1 MIDIRAVVLAA
12 GKGTRMNSDDP
23 KCAHYIID
31 KTMIEYVLDSLNG
44 AKIDDIITVVG
55 YRSEVIEEIAKGRCR
70 FAYQKEQLGTAHAVL
85 MTEEYLKDKDGLTLI
100 AIGDMPFVSK
110 TTYSSLI
117 AAHIQE
123 KADLSILTT
132 DHPQPYGYGRIVR
145 NENDEVLEI
154 VEEKDCTKLQRA
166 IQEINASI
174 YLVDNKKL
182 FESIREIKSNNHQ
195 NEYYL
200 TDIVKIFKKKGY
212 KLNAYKASN
221 YQEISGVN
229 DKVQLVEMEET
240 LRNKIIKKHLANG
253 VTIHNPSTVTI
264 GVDVKIASGAI
275 IRENTLI
282 VSKSVV
288 EKNCKIGPFTEVK
301 NSVIGEGTTIKFS
314 YVKDSNIEKD
324 TKIGPFVFVENNK
337 VFDKKI

>member
-1 MIDIRAVVLAA
+1 MDNIRAVVLAA
-12 GKGTRMNSDDP
+12 GKGTRMNSDEP

-31 KTMIEYVLDSLNG
+31 KTMIEYVIDSLNG
-44 AKIDDIITVVG
+44 AKVDDIITVVG
-55 YRSEVIEEIAKGRCR
+55 YRSEVIEDLIKGRSR
-70 FAYQKEQLGTAHAVL
+70 FVYQKEQLGTAHAVL
-85 MTEEYLKDKDGLTLI
+85 MAEDLLKDKDGLTLI

-110 TTYSSLI
+110 QTYSSLI

-123 KADLSILTT
+123 KADLTILTT
-132 DHPQPYGYGRIVR
+132 DHPNPYGYGRIVR

-154 VEEKDCTKLQRA
+154 VEEKDCTKVQRA

-182 FESIREIKSNNHQ
+182 FESIREIKSSNHQ

-200 TDIVKIFKKKGY
+200 TDIVKIFKKKNY
-212 KLNAYKASN
+212 NLFAYKASN
-221 YQEISGVN
+221 YLEISGVN
-229 DKVQLVEMEET
+229 DKVQLLEMEEL
-240 LRNKIIKKHLANG
+240 LRNKIIKKHLTNG

-275 IRENTLI
+275 IRENTII

-288 EKNCKIGPFTEVK
+288 EKNCKLGPFTEVK
-301 NSVIGEGTTIKFS
+301 NSFVGEGAVVKFS
-314 YVKDSNIEKD
+314 YVKDSNIESNAKV
-324 TKIGPFVFVENNK
+324 GPFVYVDNNMQVK
-337 VFDKKI
+337 W